1 MRRKA
6 NGLGSYWGVG
16 GSVLSGAIMLFVAI
30 AAARGDVR
38 LPAIFSHNTVFQ
50 QNQDVP
56 VWGWAAPGR
65 RFLCRSPDVGP
76 WPPRS
81 TAAVG

>member
-6 NGLGSYWGVG
+6 SGLGSFWGVG

-38 LPAIFSHNTVFQ
+38 LP
-50 QNQDVP
+50 D
-56 VWGWAAPGR
+56 
-65 RFLCRSPDVGP
+65 
-76 WPPRS
+76 
-81 TAAVG
+81 AAVRRLEATDHIRKLSQRFHVSPELFL